1 MRAVHL
7 CLIILLGS
15 LCLGRVAAVEE
26 EPVKLNKTVR
36 CSTLAEAR
44 GSLTD
49 RLLTP
54 PVRLG
59 AKREE
64 IRAKLGS
71 PKEIIGFGNEL
82 YKVKDAMV
90 MVSYTSDDNGD
101 QIANLVELHP
111 NREISWS
118 NWLKP
123 SVQLPRPSLRD
134 IKPKSVSIT
143 LQIRIEDIGDN
154 RGLHLTLIGDQ
165 EAVSFIHWSLIL

>member
-1 MRAVHL
+1 MRAARV

-15 LCLGRVAAVEE
+15 LCLTRVAAVED
-26 EPVKLNKTVR
+26 EPVKLSKTVR

-54 PVRLG
+54 PVKLG

-64 IRAKLGS
+64 VHAKLGS
-71 PKEIIGFGNEL
+71 PKEVIGFGNEF
-82 YKVKDAMV
+82 YKVKDASV
-90 MVSYTSDDNGD
+90 MVSYTSDDRGD

-123 SVQLPRPSLRD
+123 SVQLPRPSLREV
-134 IKPKSVSIT
+134 KPKSVLIT
-143 LQIRIEDIGDN
+143 LQIRIEDIGES
-154 RGLHLTLIGDQ
+154 RGLHMTLIGDQ